1 MIEISITAIAIGY
14 SEMVSGFGPMILGTT
29 LITMTVIGCFGEP
42 APLAEVIGGAG
53 IMPA

>member
-1 MIEISITAIAIGY
+1 
-14 SEMVSGFGPMILGTT
+14 MILGTT
-29 LITMTVIGCFGEP
+29 LITMTVVAAFGEP